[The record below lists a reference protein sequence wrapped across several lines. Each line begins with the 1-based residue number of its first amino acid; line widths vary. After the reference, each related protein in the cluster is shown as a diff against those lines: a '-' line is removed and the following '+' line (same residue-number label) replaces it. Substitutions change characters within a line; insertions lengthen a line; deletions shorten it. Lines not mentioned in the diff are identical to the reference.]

1 MNKAFVREP
10 DNTDVLCPRCGA
22 AGTAAL
28 RVAFESHVA
37 PEIRRPLAASV
48 YFCSTPTCPV
58 AYFDA
63 FEAVVPAAALLRAVY
78 PKDPSAPLC
87 SCFGLTLDDV
97 EADVAAGTPTRIR
110 ELLAKSKTLAA
121 RCDELSPT
129 GRCCIPD
136 VQRCYFKLRGV

>member
-87 SCFGLTLDDV
+87 SCFGLTLCEQLRRRRWELTPDAEKNDP
-97 EADVAAGTPTRIR
+97 AA
-110 ELLAKSKTLAA
+110 ACKSGRRWHISQSLPFRTGPIAA
-121 RCDELSPT
+121 VLSWC
-129 GRCCIPD
+129 G
-136 VQRCYFKLRGV
+136 